1 MFNFIITNLKEIIL
15 HTLLI
20 LCAIYSVVFLFAKKF
35 GEHTNIDD
43 PLDDKFW
50 KK

>member
-1 MFNFIITNLKEIIL
+1 MFNTIIAGTIL
-15 HTLLI
+15 TGIFGLI
-20 LCAIYSVVFLFAKKF
+20 YFLAK
-35 GEHTNIDD
+35 GLGQVTNIDD

>member
-1 MFNFIITNLKEIIL
+1 MNEISPIIL
-15 HTLLI
+15 IIASGFLLI
-20 LCAIYSVVFLFAKKF
+20 LAIVTIAIAF
-35 GEHTNIDD
+35 GRHTNIDD